1 MQPKTFFLIHGRSCQ
16 CFIKKV
22 LENTKILNWSTKDGT
37 FCLTNCQSV
46 TPIHRKQSYVANIW
60 WGHETNMRWL
70 WWDARCSVWKVLR
83 FLNQWEHFIPTISPH
98 PPHGHLGKE
107 LCFFLFL
114 LWHHLVKCSEAQ
126 KTCQRYFKKA
136 HQWTPGGFI
145 GQAGYLTSNSLKKTS
160 SLWLVSHYI
169 VCILTE
175 QEF

>member
-1 MQPKTFFLIHGRSCQ
+1 MQPKTFFLIHGRSCH

-46 TPIHRKQSYVANIW
+46 TPIHRKQSCVANIW
-60 WGHETNMRWL
+60 WGHETNIRWL
-70 WWDARCSVWKVLR
+70 WWDARCLVWKVLR

-114 LWHHLVKCSEAQ
+114 LWHHLVKCSGSKSSENISEIFY
-126 KTCQRYFKKA
+126 K
-136 HQWTPGGFI
+136 
-145 GQAGYLTSNSLKKTS
+145 S
-160 SLWLVSHYI
+160 SLVNTWWVYWSSRLSD
-169 VCILTE
+169 
-175 QEF
+175 Q